1 METTFDKQ
9 SATNARLK
17 IVIAEDDYKQELD
30 KKIKEYAKTSRIKGF
45 RPGHVPVGYIKKL
58 YGKSLLVDE
67 VIKKVSDTV
76 NAYIAENKLK
86 VVGDPIPD
94 NEAYQIDWDN
104 DKEYTFEYEVG
115 MASDFTV
122 DLDKVAAVKNYI
134 IEPSEEQI
142 DKAVEDMTKRFGTD
156 QEPEDAEI
164 GDLLFGKLT
173 QESSEFESQS
183 GIPTDKVVEKSQK
196 LFTGLEK
203 GSTVTFDI
211 QSIFESDNKD
221 LGFATG
227 KSDEEAAA
235 LSGEFTFVVDKI
247 SRVAP
252 AEVNQELFDK
262 ALGEG
267 RASNL
272 EEFRGEIKK
281 IIAENYNRESSYLL
295 DFEIEQALTDS
306 VKIDLPDEFLKK
318 WLLMV
323 NEGKFTAE
331 EVEKDYDAFAKG
343 LRADLIKS
351 EIASQNEL
359 KVEYNDVLE
368 EVKAEIMNYFGAQ
381 ASMQGMEDFIDQMAR
396 KQLQENKDDAFKKY
410 YNMSYGKKVVQF
422 AKSKIKID
430 EQTVKVEEFNDIAK
444 SKYELA

>member
-1 METTFDKQ
+1 METIFDKQ

-17 IVIAEDDYKQELD
+17 VVIAQDDYTPELD

-76 NAYIAENKLK
+76 NGYIAENKLK

-94 NEAYQIDWDN
+94 NEAYKIDWDN
-104 DKEYTFEYEVG
+104 DKEFTFEYEIG
-115 MASDFTV
+115 LASDFEV
-122 DLDKVAAVKNYI
+122 DLAKVPAVESYI
-134 IEPSEEQI
+134 IEPSDEQI

-156 QEPEDAEI
+156 VEPEESEV

-173 QESSEFESQS
+173 QESSEFDSQS
-183 GIPTDKVVEKSQK
+183 GIPTDKVSEKSK
-196 LFTGLEK
+196 SLFAGLEK
-203 GSTVTFDI
+203 GSSVSFDI
-211 QSIFESDNKD
+211 QTLFDTVKD

-227 KSDEEAAA
+227 KSDEEAGA
-235 LSGEFTFVVDKI
+235 LSGEFTFTVDKI
-247 SRVAP
+247 SRVTP
-252 AEVNQELFDK
+252 AKVDQELFDK
-262 ALGEG
+262 SLGEG
-267 RASNL
+267 KVTTE
-272 EEFRGEIKK
+272 EEFRAEIKK
-281 IIAENYNRESSYLL
+281 IIADNYNRESSYLL
-295 DFEIEQALTDS
+295 DFEIENALTNS

-323 NEGKFTAE
+323 NEGKFTE
-331 EVEKDYDAFAKG
+331 EEINKDYDAFAKG

-359 KVEYNDVLE
+359 KVEYDDVLA
-368 EVKAEIMNYFGAQ
+368 EVKAEIMNYFGQQ

-410 YNMSYGKKVVQF
+410 YNMAYGKKVVQF
-422 AKSKIKID
+422 AKTKVEVK
-430 EQTVKVEEFNDIAK
+430 EKTVKVEEFNDIAK
-444 SKYELA
+444 SKYDLA